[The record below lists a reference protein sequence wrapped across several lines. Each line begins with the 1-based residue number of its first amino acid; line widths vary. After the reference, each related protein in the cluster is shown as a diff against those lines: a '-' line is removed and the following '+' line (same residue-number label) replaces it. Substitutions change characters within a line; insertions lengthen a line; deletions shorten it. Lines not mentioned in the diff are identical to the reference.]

1 MSITH
6 NTNIKSPE
14 LQAVLV
20 ESILLECT
28 DNKSFFDISLKIH
41 NKMSVSVFN
50 LKKYLFYMIDY
61 ELISYNGD
69 KQIFVLEDAGDELLD
84 RIINLKQRN
93 KEDIKKIKITF
104 ECTKNIK

>member
-14 LQAVLV
+14 LRAVLV
-20 ESILLECT
+20 ESILLECA
-28 DNKSFFDISLKIH
+28 DNQSFSNLSSKIQD
-41 NKMSVSVFN
+41 KMGVSAFN

-61 ELISYNGD
+61 ELISYNGN

-93 KEDIKKIKITF
+93 IEDVKKIKITF
-104 ECTKNIK
+104 ECTKNI